1 MTVLGAALVAAGAAC
16 IALGAI
22 WYFVNRHRSHHLD
35 SPAWAH
41 AFADTEGAAPLPKRR
56 ASSRGIEIYDP
67 TDRSSADNEALA
79 IIARR
84 SEAPVLVT
92 GTSTPSGVAV
102 VRALVA
108 AGYEVVALDHDE
120 FAPGLRLAQLGAVI
134 PTADA
139 PDFGVTLAKIA
150 ERTGARSL
158 VPGDG
163 TELEAL
169 SAAASLLGEAGVA
182 TWLPSHELIAA
193 CADRTALS
201 AKLMSFAPRR
211 STESHVAEEH
221 SCRSFE
227 ADLLAVASG
236 SLVAAVPRWR
246 LATWGGQTMATET
259 FESDDM
265 SSLLDEICRYLQLE
279 GPATVAGVLAKDRD
293 AVITDVSLGFSP
305 CVALNA
311 AAGADMVIA
320 YTKKLRGE
328 GLPRSLMPY
337 RSGVRMVRH
346 LDEVFES

>member
-92 GTSTPSGVAV
+92 GTSTPSGAAV

-236 SLVAAVPRWR
+236 SLV
-246 LATWGGQTMATET
+246 
-259 FESDDM
+259 DDM